1 MKYSLVMC
9 QNESSFSLE
18 SRKGAKT
25 EQLALKFS
33 VGPRVP
39 TAHTCGSPLPE
50 LSFQCVKNLR
60 ACLELGFPAQKSKA
74 SALKCQP
81 PYRHKDTQVSLTK
94 QKITGRSMQTTGKH
108 TRESHERVSLVS
120 VQRKF

>member
-81 PYRHKDTQVSLTK
+81 PYRHKDTHK
-94 QKITGRSMQTTGKH
+94 AEDN
-108 TRESHERVSLVS
+108 REVHADNWKTHKGVT
-120 VQRKF
+120 